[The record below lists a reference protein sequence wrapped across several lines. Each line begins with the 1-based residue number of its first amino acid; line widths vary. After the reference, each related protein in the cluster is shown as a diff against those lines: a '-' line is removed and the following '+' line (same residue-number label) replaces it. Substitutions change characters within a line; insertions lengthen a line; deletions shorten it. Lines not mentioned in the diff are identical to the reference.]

1 MTEVNKKEI
10 RTLTFHH
17 ALNYGAVL
25 QAYALC
31 RCLKDMGFNAKVLD
45 YLPWY
50 FALQTYRPAKGI
62 KKTIDKFKKIIGFY
76 RFRKKYLPVS
86 KKTYFKASNIKNNEG
101 VFAYVCGSDQ
111 IWNKNLTSGHVDDGY
126 ILNFNSGAARKI
138 AYAASSGGQCIASE
152 VGVLDKLREFD
163 GVGVRESGLM
173 ENISRNSDITA
184 HVVLDPSLLIRDYSE
199 VARYHRVPKNDFI
212 LTYVVGSGEMLSS
225 FERHVEELKKV
236 TDLPVVHIGSKGISN
251 ADYSILDIAPQD
263 WVAFFERAK
272 YVVTNSFHGVAF
284 SVNFEK
290 QFLFVPHSI
299 SALNQRQVTFLNNVG
314 LMERYIK
321 APEDMGP
328 MFMSEEI
335 DYSEVTPILDALVDE
350 SKSFLRS
357 KLSP

>member
-1 MTEVNKKEI
+1 VIEEKEKEI

-17 ALNYGAVL
+17 VLNYGAVL

-31 RCLKDMGFNAKVLD
+31 SCLKDMGFNAKVLD

-50 FALQTYRPAKGI
+50 FALQTYRPAKGV

-86 KKTYFKASNIKNNEG
+86 KKTYFKASDIKNDEG
-101 VFAYVCGSDQ
+101 VFAYICGSDQ
-111 IWNKNLTSGHVDDGY
+111 VWNKNLTSGQVDDGY

-152 VGVLDKLREFD
+152 SGVLDKLRDFD

-173 ENISRNSDITA
+173 ENISNNSDIEA
-184 HVVLDPSLLIRDYSE
+184 QVVLDPSLLIRDYSE
-199 VARYHRVPKNDFI
+199 VIQYHRVPKFDFI
-212 LTYVVGSGEMLSS
+212 LTYVVGSGEMLTS
-225 FERHVEELKKV
+225 FERHIEELKNV
-236 TDLPVVHIGSKGISN
+236 TNLPVVHIGSKDISC

-263 WVAFFERAK
+263 WVAFFERAQ

-290 QFLFVPHSI
+290 QFLFVPHTN
-299 SALNQRQVTFLNNVG
+299 ALLNQRQVTFLNNVG
-314 LMERYIK
+314 LMERYIETPD
-321 APEDMGP
+321 AMRSMYLSDV
-328 MFMSEEI
+328 I
-335 DYSEVTPILDALVDE
+335 DYSEVTPKLDALVDK

-357 KLSP
+357 NLSF